1 MILSGRLRRLR
12 DELGMAGLVALGLL
26 ASAVLFLLFVLRPLE
41 ARNEL
46 LARQLARAASPGS
59 TSDGRLVSAA
69 APAARLA
76 AFYQFFD
83 AKQET
88 TDWLAELYGIG
99 KAAGVELRSAEYRLQ
114 KTGTRLERYEIAL
127 PLTGSYAQVRAFL
140 ENALIAIPALSL
152 DRVKFHRKRPDDA
165 LVEAEVRL
173 TLYLA
178 NP

>member
-1 MILSGRLRRLR
+1 MLSGRLRRLR
-12 DELGMAGLVALGLL
+12 DELGVAGLVALGLL
-26 ASAVLFLLFVLRPLE
+26 AGAVLFLLFVLRPLE

-46 LARQLARAASPGS
+46 LARQLAGVVSPGS
-59 TSDGRLVSAA
+59 ATDERLVRAA

-76 AFYQFFD
+76 AFYQFFE

-88 TDWLAELYGIG
+88 TDRLAELYGIG

-114 KTGTRLERYEIAL
+114 KTGTRIERYEIAL

-152 DRVKFHRKRPDDA
+152 DRVKFHRKRPDDT